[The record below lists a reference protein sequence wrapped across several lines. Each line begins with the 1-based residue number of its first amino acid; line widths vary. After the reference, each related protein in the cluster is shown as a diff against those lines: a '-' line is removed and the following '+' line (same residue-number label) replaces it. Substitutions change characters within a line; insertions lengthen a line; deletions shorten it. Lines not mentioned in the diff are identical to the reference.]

1 MEQGPRVDGEDRET
15 EETDGLDETGHGD
28 LPRETEE
35 DRERAA
41 DDGWPD
47 PSEQA
52 E

>member
-1 MEQGPRVDGEDRET
+1 MAPRHRDESERPEVDKPDRP
-15 EETDGLDETGHGD
+15 DHRKNDD
-28 LPRETEE
+28 LPHETEE

>member
-1 MEQGPRVDGEDRET
+1 MDPRRPVDEPDR
-15 EETDGLDETGHGD
+15 LDDRQHDD
-28 LPRETEE
+28 LPHETEE